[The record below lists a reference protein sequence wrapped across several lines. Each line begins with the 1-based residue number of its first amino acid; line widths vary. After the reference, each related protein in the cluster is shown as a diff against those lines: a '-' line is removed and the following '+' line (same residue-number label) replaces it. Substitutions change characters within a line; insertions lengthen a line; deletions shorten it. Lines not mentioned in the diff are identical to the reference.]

1 MPARTL
7 IPTLAGTLAG
17 VSGTV
22 TETATAA
29 GEIRTAAISFVA
41 ALLTAIACRLV
52 DRYTP
57 PGKRRPPSLTRR
69 RRPKVKTQ
77 TDENRPDDTKG

>member
-7 IPTLAGTLAG
+7 LPTLSGTLAG
-17 VSGTV
+17 VSATC
-22 TETATAA
+22 TTATSTAA
-29 GEIRTAAISFVA
+29 ELRTAVISFVA

-57 PGKRRPPSLTRR
+57 PGRRRPPSLTRR
-69 RRPKVKTQ
+69 QPASHGR
-77 TDENRPDDTKG
+77 NRKRWKNP